1 MLCWASMNARSLST
15 LAFPLLA
22 AVLPGCL
29 ADFEPFGDLGSGSDC
44 LEATDV
50 VEIDLPAA
58 LADAKAPSPADATLD
73 RWKVMPDSNAETLH
87 LVIAACP
94 DTRYS
99 LWQRAILQAAVE
111 GESSVEV
118 RYNMGRDVG
127 RTSGWEA
134 GVLDAPGGEGS
145 FGFDSGEGGDLELFL
160 ERQSPD
166 LSPTPRLESLKVN
179 VLCSDQSAEERAWEA
194 EQAGESWDEGC

>member
-1 MLCWASMNARSLST
+1 MNARSLPT

-29 ADFEPFGDLGSGSDC
+29 VGFEPFGDVGSGSDC
-44 LEATDV
+44 LEANDV

-58 LADAKAPSPADATLD
+58 MADAKAPSPLDATLD
-73 RWKVMPDSNAETLH
+73 RWQVMPDSNAETLH

-94 DTRYS
+94 DARYS
-99 LWQRAILQAAVE
+99 LWQRVVLQAEVE
-111 GESSVEV
+111 GESSVV
-118 RYNMGRDVG
+118 IRYNMGRDVG

-134 GVLDAPGGEGS
+134 GVLDAPGDEGS
-145 FGFDSGEGGDLELFL
+145 FGLDSGEGGDLELFL

-166 LSPTPRLESLKVN
+166 LSPTPRLELLKVD
-179 VLCSDQSAEERAWEA
+179 VRCSDKSAEELSWEA
-194 EQAGESWDEGC
+194 EQAGDIWDEGC